1 MLRLV
6 GVCLVVLMP
15 AFGQAST
22 IPNVLTGAELR
33 GEAVF
38 RLFGFPLY
46 RARLFTETGAPL
58 NWDEDFGL
66 ELTYMRD
73 LSRKD
78 LAESTMRE
86 LERIG
91 DAIPIRAQPDKC
103 YANVRSGNRFV
114 AVSQGQDHI
123 AFWLNGARTCTL
135 SHPQIKSRFMAI
147 FLGDDT
153 RSPSFTR
160 KLKGE

>member
-1 MLRLV
+1 MLRVL
-6 GVCLVVLMP
+6 GLCLVILTP
-15 AFGQAST
+15 ASGQALT
-22 IPNVLTGAELR
+22 IPNVLPGAELR
-33 GEAVF
+33 GEAVL

-46 RARLFTETGAPL
+46 RARLYTETGAPL
-58 NWDEDFGL
+58 NWDQDFGL

-73 LSRKD
+73 LSRQD

-91 DAIPIRAQPDKC
+91 GAIPIRDQLNRC
-103 YANVRSGNRFV
+103 YADVRRGDRIA
-114 AVSQGQDHI
+114 AVSQGQNQI
-123 AFWLNGARTCTL
+123 AFWLNGTRTCTL

-147 FLGDDT
+147 FLGDNT
-153 RSPSFTR
+153 RSRSFTR